1 MKKWTI
7 LLLALL
13 CSTAGAAAQ
22 DFSVVNPR
30 CEYRDEP
37 LGINTLTPRF
47 SWQISARDRGF
58 LQSAYELI
66 VGDDRA
72 AVAAGRGNLWRVKAK
87 GAESLHIPY
96 AGKALESGKEYYWSV
111 RVWNAAGEVSPWMPV
126 NRFSTG
132 LMSPDAWSGARWIA
146 MEVQPDSLRLV
157 PGEEYNKLTIGDR
170 ITAPNRLPQFR
181 REIDVRK
188 PVKRAMAYVSGLGQ
202 FEFFINGDKV
212 GDNFLDP
219 AWSDYDKIVCYVPFD
234 VTDRLQQG
242 ANVLGVMLGNG
253 MYNVPRERYYKLLMT
268 YGYPMMICKVDVEY
282 ADGTHDVIVSD
293 GSWRT
298 TTSPVTYSS
307 IFGGEDY
314 DATLERTGW
323 MKPGYDDSSWQ
334 EVLFTSQR
342 GELIAPKALPVKV
355 MEEFPVFKIRKTK
368 YGKWLYDMGQN
379 FSGVAG
385 LTVKGKRGQ
394 AVRMNTCELFDPAVD
409 SIQIHGGYRGE
420 TRYTYTLRGDAEPES
435 WAPQFTYHGFRYVL
449 IDGAVPAGEPNPEGL
464 PEIVDVRGLHIRNS
478 TPESGTFVSS
488 NDLLNKT
495 QRLIGW
501 GIKSN
506 MVSYLTDCPH
516 REKLPWLE
524 QLHLMFGSLQY
535 TFDMFSLYEKMLDDM
550 AMAQLPNGLVP
561 DIAPEY
567 ALFREAFRD
576 SPEWGSA
583 FVLVPLYLYEY
594 YGDGTMLRK
603 HYEAMGRYVDY
614 LTSKADDHILKHGL
628 GDWFDIGPKM
638 PGRAQL
644 SSLAATA
651 TPIYYMDALA
661 MVKGAELLGK
671 KKDAE
676 RWQKLAD
683 AIRTSYNEKFFHKEG
698 CYYDRNSQTAN
709 SIALCAGLVD
719 PEYRQGVLDNVVKD
733 IRSRNNGLTGG
744 DVGYTYILRALE
756 AGGRSDVIFD
766 MNSRYDVY
774 GYGYML
780 AQGATA
786 LPESWQVVPIKSHNH
801 FMLGHLM
808 QWLYTHV
815 GGIRR
820 DTGALAYKRSV
831 IRPEAVG
838 DLTMARVSFESPY
851 GQIRS
856 EWSKGADGSWPKF
869 PPIRRRPC
877 GCLRPRMPPSSRA
890 TCPWRRS
897 PESSTSAIRRAARST
912 QSDREP
918 IGSTCVRRD
927 NDTGKV

>member
-379 FSGVAG
+379 FSGVAR

-435 WAPQFTYHGFRYVL
+435 WAP
-449 IDGAVPAGEPNPEGL
+449 
-464 PEIVDVRGLHIRNS
+464 
-478 TPESGTFVSS
+478 
-488 NDLLNKT
+488 
-495 QRLIGW
+495 
-501 GIKSN
+501 
-506 MVSYLTDCPH
+506 
-516 REKLPWLE
+516 
-524 QLHLMFGSLQY
+524 
-535 TFDMFSLYEKMLDDM
+535 
-550 AMAQLPNGLVP
+550 
-561 DIAPEY
+561 
-567 ALFREAFRD
+567 
-576 SPEWGSA
+576 
-583 FVLVPLYLYEY
+583 
-594 YGDGTMLRK
+594 
-603 HYEAMGRYVDY
+603 
-614 LTSKADDHILKHGL
+614 
-628 GDWFDIGPKM
+628 
-638 PGRAQL
+638 
-644 SSLAATA
+644 
-651 TPIYYMDALA
+651 
-661 MVKGAELLGK
+661 
-671 KKDAE
+671 
-676 RWQKLAD
+676 
-683 AIRTSYNEKFFHKEG
+683 
-698 CYYDRNSQTAN
+698 
-709 SIALCAGLVD
+709 
-719 PEYRQGVLDNVVKD
+719 
-733 IRSRNNGLTGG
+733 
-744 DVGYTYILRALE
+744 
-756 AGGRSDVIFD
+756 
-766 MNSRYDVY
+766 
-774 GYGYML
+774 
-780 AQGATA
+780 
-786 LPESWQVVPIKSHNH
+786 
-801 FMLGHLM
+801 
-808 QWLYTHV
+808 
-815 GGIRR
+815 
-820 DTGALAYKRSV
+820 
-831 IRPEAVG
+831 
-838 DLTMARVSFESPY
+838 
-851 GQIRS
+851 
-856 EWSKGADGSWPKF
+856 
-869 PPIRRRPC
+869 
-877 GCLRPRMPPSSRA
+877 
-890 TCPWRRS
+890 
-897 PESSTSAIRRAARST
+897 
-912 QSDREP
+912 
-918 IGSTCVRRD
+918 
-927 NDTGKV
+927 

>member
-22 DFSVVNPR
+22 DFSVVKPR

-96 AGKALESGKEYYWSV
+96 ADKALESGKEYYWSV

-379 FSGVAG
+379 FSGVAR

-856 EWSKGADGSWPKF
+856 EWSKGADGSFELLAEVPANTTSTVWLPAAEDAAVFESNLPVEKVAGIEYLGYKEGCKVYAVGSGTYRF
-869 PPIRRRPC
+869 DVRPQ
-877 GCLRPRMPPSSRA
+877 R
-890 TCPWRRS
+890 
-897 PESSTSAIRRAARST
+897 
-912 QSDREP
+912 
-918 IGSTCVRRD
+918 
-927 NDTGKV
+927 

>member
-379 FSGVAG
+379 FSGVAR

-420 TRYTYTLRGDAEPES
+420 TR
-435 WAPQFTYHGFRYVL
+435 F
-449 IDGAVPAGEPNPEGL
+449 
-464 PEIVDVRGLHIRNS
+464 
-478 TPESGTFVSS
+478 
-488 NDLLNKT
+488 
-495 QRLIGW
+495 
-501 GIKSN
+501 
-506 MVSYLTDCPH
+506 
-516 REKLPWLE
+516 
-524 QLHLMFGSLQY
+524 
-535 TFDMFSLYEKMLDDM
+535 
-550 AMAQLPNGLVP
+550 
-561 DIAPEY
+561 
-567 ALFREAFRD
+567 
-576 SPEWGSA
+576 
-583 FVLVPLYLYEY
+583 
-594 YGDGTMLRK
+594 
-603 HYEAMGRYVDY
+603 
-614 LTSKADDHILKHGL
+614 
-628 GDWFDIGPKM
+628 
-638 PGRAQL
+638 
-644 SSLAATA
+644 AATRSPRA
-651 TPIYYMDALA
+651 GRRSSPT
-661 MVKGAELLGK
+661 
-671 KKDAE
+671 
-676 RWQKLAD
+676 
-683 AIRTSYNEKFFHKEG
+683 
-698 CYYDRNSQTAN
+698 TA
-709 SIALCAGLVD
+709 S
-719 PEYRQGVLDNVVKD
+719 
-733 IRSRNNGLTGG
+733 
-744 DVGYTYILRALE
+744 
-756 AGGRSDVIFD
+756 
-766 MNSRYDVY
+766 
-774 GYGYML
+774 
-780 AQGATA
+780 
-786 LPESWQVVPIKSHNH
+786 
-801 FMLGHLM
+801 
-808 QWLYTHV
+808 
-815 GGIRR
+815 
-820 DTGALAYKRSV
+820 
-831 IRPEAVG
+831 
-838 DLTMARVSFESPY
+838 
-851 GQIRS
+851 
-856 EWSKGADGSWPKF
+856 
-869 PPIRRRPC
+869 
-877 GCLRPRMPPSSRA
+877 A
-890 TCPWRRS
+890 TCLSTAPCRRANPTPRGCPKS
-897 PESSTSAIRRAARST
+897 WTCAVCISAIRRPNRERSSRRT
-912 QSDREP
+912 TCSTRRS
-918 IGSTCVRRD
+918 GSSAGVSRATW
-927 NDTGKV
+927 

>member
-72 AVAAGRGNLWRVKAK
+72 AVAAGRGNLWRVKTK

-314 DATLERTGW
+314 DATRERTGW
-323 MKPGYDDSSWQ
+323 MLPGYDASAWA
-334 EVLFTSQR
+334 EPLVTTQR
-342 GELIAPKALPVKV
+342 GKLVSPVAEPVRV
-355 MEEFPVFKIRKTK
+355 MEEFPVVSIRKTRH
-368 YGKWLYDMGQN
+368 GKWLYDMGQN
-379 FSGVAG
+379 FSG
-385 LTVKGKRGQ
+385 TVQLEVRGKRGQ
-394 AVRMNTCELFDPAVD
+394 SVQLNTTELFNFECD
-409 SIQIHGGYRGE
+409 SITECGGYRGE
-420 TRYTYTLRGDAEPES
+420 YRLTYTLRGDEVET
-435 WAPQFTYHGFRYVL
+435 WRPQFTYFGQRYVL
-449 IDGAVPAGEPNPEGL
+449 VSNAVPAGEENPEGL
-464 PEIVDVRGLHIRNS
+464 PEIVTLRGLHTRNA
-478 TPESGTFVSS
+478 TRMAGTFHCS

-495 QRLIGW
+495 EELIAW
-501 GIKSN
+501 GIKGN
-506 MVSYLTDCPH
+506 MVSYFTDCPH
-516 REKLPWLE
+516 REKLPWIE
-524 QLHLMFGSLQY
+524 QLHLMFGSLQSKFDVY
-535 TFDMFSLYEKMLDDM
+535 TLYDKMLTDM
-550 AMAQLPNGLVP
+550 ELAQTPEGLIP
-561 DIAPEY
+561 DICPEY
-567 ALFREAFRD
+567 VTFLDGFRD

-583 FVLVPLYLYEY
+583 FVLAPWLVYEY
-594 YGDGTMLRK
+594 YGDFRLVER
-603 HYEAMGRYVDY
+603 HYEAMKRYVDY
-614 LTSKADDHILKHGL
+614 LSSKADGHILSHGL
-628 GDWFDIGPKM
+628 GDWCDLGPKY

-644 SSLAATA
+644 TSLAGTA
-651 TPIYYMDALA
+651 TPIYYMDAETIRKA
-661 MVKGAELLGK
+661 AEKMGRK
-671 KKDAE
+671 EDAAKYG
-676 RWQKLAD
+676 KLAQD
-683 AIRTSYNEKFFHKEG
+683 IRKAYNEK
-698 CYYDRNSQTAN
+698 YYHPQTGSYDKNSQAGNALALYSGICEPQNRDAVLAN
-709 SIALCAGLVD
+709 LV
-719 PEYRQGVLDNVVKD
+719 QD
-733 IRSRNNGLTGG
+733 IRSRGNALTAG
-744 DVGYTYILRALE
+744 DVGYNYVLRALE
-756 AGGRSDVIFD
+756 QSGNSQVIFD

-786 LPESWQVVPIKSHNH
+786 LPESWQALPRKSHNH
-801 FMLGHLM
+801 LMLGHLLE
-808 QWLYTHV
+808 WFYTYV

-820 DTGALAYKRSV
+820 DDSAQAYKKFIV
-831 IRPEAVG
+831 RPEIVG
-838 DLTMARVSFESPY
+838 DLRSAEASFRSPY
-851 GQIRS
+851 GLIRS
-856 EWSKGADGSWPKF
+856 EWTTEQGGFDLLVEVPANTTARIYVPAPAGSRVCESGLEVAQCKDVESLGTEDGYRVF
-869 PPIRRRPC
+869 
-877 GCLRPRMPPSSRA
+877 GV
-890 TCPWRRS
+890 
-897 PESSTSAIRRAARST
+897 
-912 QSDREP
+912 
-918 IGSTCVRRD
+918 GSGIYRFSVR
-927 NDTGKV
+927 

>member
-1 MKKWTI
+1 M
-7 LLLALL
+7 LYQMYVHYAE
-13 CSTAGAAAQ
+13 
-22 DFSVVNPR
+22 D
-30 CEYRDEP
+30 
-37 LGINTLTPRF
+37 
-47 SWQISARDRGF
+47 
-58 LQSAYELI
+58 
-66 VGDDRA
+66 
-72 AVAAGRGNLWRVKAK
+72 K
-87 GAESLHIPY
+87 GWKVTVL
-96 AGKALESGKEYYWSV
+96 
-111 RVWNAAGEVSPWMPV
+111 
-126 NRFSTG
+126 
-132 LMSPDAWSGARWIA
+132 D
-146 MEVQPDSLRLV
+146 LV
-157 PGEEYNKLTIGDR
+157 PGEGIGLDRATIQIEGRYAYGMLRSEIGIHRLVRISPTDAKKRRQTTFASVEVLPVIADDIEVDLNPADVRVDVYRSSGPGGQCVNTTDSAVR
-170 ITAPNRLPQFR
+170 ITHLPTGLVVQSQDQKSQLQNK
-181 REIDVRK
+181 IA
-188 PVKRAMAYVSGLGQ
+188 AMA
-202 FEFFINGDKV
+202 
-212 GDNFLDP
+212 
-219 AWSDYDKIVCYVPFD
+219 
-234 VTDRLQQG
+234 
-242 ANVLGVMLGNG
+242 VL
-253 MYNVPRERYYKLLMT
+253 RAR
-268 YGYPMMICKVDVEY
+268 
-282 ADGTHDVIVSD
+282 
-293 GSWRT
+293 
-298 TTSPVTYSS
+298 
-307 IFGGEDY
+307 
-314 DATLERTGW
+314 
-323 MKPGYDDSSWQ
+323 
-334 EVLFTSQR
+334 
-342 GELIAPKALPVKV
+342 
-355 MEEFPVFKIRKTK
+355 
-368 YGKWLYDMGQN
+368 
-379 FSGVAG
+379 
-385 LTVKGKRGQ
+385 
-394 AVRMNTCELFDPAVD
+394 
-409 SIQIHGGYRGE
+409 
-420 TRYTYTLRGDAEPES
+420 
-435 WAPQFTYHGFRYVL
+435 
-449 IDGAVPAGEPNPEGL
+449 
-464 PEIVDVRGLHIRNS
+464 
-478 TPESGTFVSS
+478 
-488 NDLLNKT
+488 
-495 QRLIGW
+495 
-501 GIKSN
+501 
-506 MVSYLTDCPH
+506 
-516 REKLPWLE
+516 
-524 QLHLMFGSLQY
+524 
-535 TFDMFSLYEKMLDDM
+535 LYEKMLDDM

-856 EWSKGADGSWPKF
+856 EWSKGADGSFELLAEVPANTTSTVWLPAAEDAAVFESNLPVEKVAGIEYLGYKEGCKVYAVGSGTYRF
-869 PPIRRRPC
+869 DVRPQ
-877 GCLRPRMPPSSRA
+877 R
-890 TCPWRRS
+890 
-897 PESSTSAIRRAARST
+897 
-912 QSDREP
+912 
-918 IGSTCVRRD
+918 
-927 NDTGKV
+927 

>member
-379 FSGVAG
+379 FSGVAC

-449 IDGAVPAGEPNPEGL
+449 IDGAVPAGEPNPEWL

-856 EWSKGADGSWPKF
+856 EWSKGADGSFELLAEVPANTTSTVWLPAAEDAAVFESNLPVEKVAGIEYLGYKEGCKVYAVGSGTYRF
-869 PPIRRRPC
+869 DVRPQ
-877 GCLRPRMPPSSRA
+877 R
-890 TCPWRRS
+890 
-897 PESSTSAIRRAARST
+897 
-912 QSDREP
+912 
-918 IGSTCVRRD
+918 
-927 NDTGKV
+927 

>member
-379 FSGVAG
+379 FSGVAR

-449 IDGAVPAGEPNPEGL
+449 IDGGGRTQPRGAARNRGRARSAYPQFDARIGNVRLVERPAQQDAAAHRLGHQEQHGELPDRLPAPREVAVVGAAAP
-464 PEIVDVRGLHIRNS
+464 DVRFAAIYVRHVQPLREDARRHGHGAAAQWTGARHRTRIRAL
-478 TPESGTFVSS
+478 PRGVPR
-488 NDLLNKT
+488 LARVG
-495 QRLIGW
+495 QRL
-501 GIKSN
+501 
-506 MVSYLTDCPH
+506 
-516 REKLPWLE
+516 
-524 QLHLMFGSLQY
+524 
-535 TFDMFSLYEKMLDDM
+535 
-550 AMAQLPNGLVP
+550 
-561 DIAPEY
+561 
-567 ALFREAFRD
+567 
-576 SPEWGSA
+576 
-583 FVLVPLYLYEY
+583 
-594 YGDGTMLRK
+594 
-603 HYEAMGRYVDY
+603 
-614 LTSKADDHILKHGL
+614 
-628 GDWFDIGPKM
+628 
-638 PGRAQL
+638 RA
-644 SSLAATA
+644 
-651 TPIYYMDALA
+651 
-661 MVKGAELLGK
+661 GA
-671 KKDAE
+671 
-676 RWQKLAD
+676 
-683 AIRTSYNEKFFHKEG
+683 
-698 CYYDRNSQTAN
+698 
-709 SIALCAGLVD
+709 
-719 PEYRQGVLDNVVKD
+719 
-733 IRSRNNGLTGG
+733 
-744 DVGYTYILRALE
+744 
-756 AGGRSDVIFD
+756 
-766 MNSRYDVY
+766 
-774 GYGYML
+774 
-780 AQGATA
+780 A
-786 LPESWQVVPIKSHNH
+786 LP
-801 FMLGHLM
+801 L
-808 QWLYTHV
+808 
-815 GGIRR
+815 
-820 DTGALAYKRSV
+820 
-831 IRPEAVG
+831 
-838 DLTMARVSFESPY
+838 
-851 GQIRS
+851 
-856 EWSKGADGSWPKF
+856 
-869 PPIRRRPC
+869 
-877 GCLRPRMPPSSRA
+877 
-890 TCPWRRS
+890 
-897 PESSTSAIRRAARST
+897 
-912 QSDREP
+912 
-918 IGSTCVRRD
+918 
-927 NDTGKV
+927 

>member
-72 AVAAGRGNLWRVKAK
+72 AVAAGRGNLWRVKTK

-379 FSGVAG
+379 FSGVAC

-478 TPESGTFVSS
+478 TPGSGTFVSS

-709 SIALCAGLVD
+709 SIALCAGLVN

-856 EWSKGADGSWPKF
+856 EWSKGADGSFELLAEVPANTTSTVWLPAAEDAAVFESNLPVEKVAGIEYLGYKEGCKVYAVGSGTYRF
-869 PPIRRRPC
+869 DVRPQ
-877 GCLRPRMPPSSRA
+877 R
-890 TCPWRRS
+890 
-897 PESSTSAIRRAARST
+897 
-912 QSDREP
+912 
-918 IGSTCVRRD
+918 
-927 NDTGKV
+927 

>member
-379 FSGVAG
+379 FSGVAR

-856 EWSKGADGSWPKF
+856 EWSKGADGSFELLAEVPANTTSTVWLPAAEDAAVFESNLPVEKVAGIKYLGYKEGCKVYAVGSGTYRF
-869 PPIRRRPC
+869 DVRPQ
-877 GCLRPRMPPSSRA
+877 R
-890 TCPWRRS
+890 
-897 PESSTSAIRRAARST
+897 
-912 QSDREP
+912 
-918 IGSTCVRRD
+918 
-927 NDTGKV
+927 

>member
-58 LQSAYELI
+58 LQTAYELI

-334 EVLFTSQR
+334 EVFFTSQR

-379 FSGVAG
+379 FSGVAR

-733 IRSRNNGLTGG
+733 IRNRNNGLTGG

-856 EWSKGADGSWPKF
+856 EWSKGADGSFELLAEVPANTTSTVWLPAAEDAAVFESNLPVEKVAGIEYLGYKEGCKVYAVGSGTYRF
-869 PPIRRRPC
+869 DVRPQ
-877 GCLRPRMPPSSRA
+877 R
-890 TCPWRRS
+890 
-897 PESSTSAIRRAARST
+897 
-912 QSDREP
+912 
-918 IGSTCVRRD
+918 
-927 NDTGKV
+927 

>member
-334 EVLFTSQR
+334 EGLFTSQR

-379 FSGVAG
+379 FSGVAR

-856 EWSKGADGSWPKF
+856 EWSKGADGSFELLAEVPANTTSTVWLPAAEDAAVFESNLPVEKVAGIEYLGYKEGCKVYAVGSGTYRF
-869 PPIRRRPC
+869 DVRPQ
-877 GCLRPRMPPSSRA
+877 R
-890 TCPWRRS
+890 
-897 PESSTSAIRRAARST
+897 
-912 QSDREP
+912 
-918 IGSTCVRRD
+918 
-927 NDTGKV
+927 

>member
-72 AVAAGRGNLWRVKAK
+72 AVAAGRGNLWRVKTK

-379 FSGVAG
+379 FSGVAC

-449 IDGAVPAGEPNPEGL
+449 IDGAVPAGEPNAEGL
-464 PEIVDVRGLHIRNS
+464 AEIVGVPVLHILNS

-856 EWSKGADGSWPKF
+856 EWSKGADGSFELLAEVPANTTSTVWLPAAEDAAVFESNLPVEKVAGIEYLGYKEGCKVYAVGSGTYRF
-869 PPIRRRPC
+869 DVRPQ
-877 GCLRPRMPPSSRA
+877 R
-890 TCPWRRS
+890 
-897 PESSTSAIRRAARST
+897 
-912 QSDREP
+912 
-918 IGSTCVRRD
+918 
-927 NDTGKV
+927 

>member
-72 AVAAGRGNLWRVKAK
+72 AVAAGRGNLWRVKTK

-379 FSGVAG
+379 FSGVAC

-744 DVGYTYILRALE
+744 DMGYTYILRALE

-831 IRPEAVG
+831 IRPVAVG

-856 EWSKGADGSWPKF
+856 EWSKGADGSFELLAEVPANTTSTVWLPAAEDAAVFESNLPVEKVAGIEYLGYKEGCKVYAVGSGTYRF
-869 PPIRRRPC
+869 DVRPQ
-877 GCLRPRMPPSSRA
+877 R
-890 TCPWRRS
+890 
-897 PESSTSAIRRAARST
+897 
-912 QSDREP
+912 
-918 IGSTCVRRD
+918 
-927 NDTGKV
+927 

>member
-379 FSGVAG
+379 FSGVAR

-808 QWLYTHV
+808 PWLYTHV

-820 DTGALAYKRSV
+820 DTGALAYQRSV

-856 EWSKGADGSWPKF
+856 EWSKGTDGSFELLAEVPANTTSTVWLPAAEDAAVFESNLPVEKVAGIEYLGYKEGCKVYAVGSGTYRF
-869 PPIRRRPC
+869 DVRPQ
-877 GCLRPRMPPSSRA
+877 R
-890 TCPWRRS
+890 
-897 PESSTSAIRRAARST
+897 
-912 QSDREP
+912 
-918 IGSTCVRRD
+918 
-927 NDTGKV
+927 

>member
-47 SWQISARDRGF
+47 SWQISACDRGF

-72 AVAAGRGNLWRVKAK
+72 AVAAGRGNLWRVKTK

-379 FSGVAG
+379 FSGVAC

-464 PEIVDVRGLHIRNS
+464 PEIVDVRGLHIRNVCA
-478 TPESGTFVSS
+478 ELGGDGV
-488 NDLLNKT
+488 
-495 QRLIGW
+495 
-501 GIKSN
+501 
-506 MVSYLTDCPH
+506 
-516 REKLPWLE
+516 
-524 QLHLMFGSLQY
+524 
-535 TFDMFSLYEKMLDDM
+535 
-550 AMAQLPNGLVP
+550 
-561 DIAPEY
+561 
-567 ALFREAFRD
+567 READ
-576 SPEWGSA
+576 PVE
-583 FVLVPLYLYEY
+583 
-594 YGDGTMLRK
+594 
-603 HYEAMGRYVDY
+603 GRFHSGIVVV
-614 LTSKADDHILKHGL
+614 
-628 GDWFDIGPKM
+628 GPTRC
-638 PGRAQL
+638 GRAEDGGNQDNRCEDGDQQK
-644 SSLAATA
+644 A
-651 TPIYYMDALA
+651 DALA
-661 MVKGAELLGK
+661 PLFAGQQQRRRAGGYRAHAHSCIPPMTGTASCSPSCWAKSARSFSSRRLDRPAASMYSMTFPVMRRRSFSSPSACGPSRMRCSASACATKRCSSGDRFRDIVSSGPDCPPTTMYRAWTLLSPRIAFVIAE
-671 KKDAE
+671 E
-676 RWQKLAD
+676 MR
-683 AIRTSYNEKFFHKEG
+683 
-698 CYYDRNSQTAN
+698 
-709 SIALCAGLVD
+709 
-719 PEYRQGVLDNVVKD
+719 D
-733 IRSRNNGLTGG
+733 IRSISASLSPS
-744 DVGYTYILRALE
+744 VLPVMKCSVLR
-756 AGGRSDVIFD
+756 
-766 MNSRYDVY
+766 
-774 GYGYML
+774 
-780 AQGATA
+780 
-786 LPESWQVVPIKSHNH
+786 
-801 FMLGHLM
+801 
-808 QWLYTHV
+808 
-815 GGIRR
+815 
-820 DTGALAYKRSV
+820 
-831 IRPEAVG
+831 
-838 DLTMARVSFESPY
+838 
-851 GQIRS
+851 
-856 EWSKGADGSWPKF
+856 
-869 PPIRRRPC
+869 
-877 GCLRPRMPPSSRA
+877 
-890 TCPWRRS
+890 
-897 PESSTSAIRRAARST
+897 
-912 QSDREP
+912 
-918 IGSTCVRRD
+918 
-927 NDTGKV
+927 

>member
-72 AVAAGRGNLWRVKAK
+72 AVAAGRGNLWRVKTK

-379 FSGVAG
+379 FSGVAC
-385 LTVKGKRGQ
+385 LTVNGKRGQ

-744 DVGYTYILRALE
+744 DMGYTYILRALE

-856 EWSKGADGSWPKF
+856 EWSKGADGSFELLAEVPANTTSTVWLPAAEDAAVFESNLPVEKVAGIEYLGYKEGCKVYAVGSGTYRF
-869 PPIRRRPC
+869 DVRPQ
-877 GCLRPRMPPSSRA
+877 R
-890 TCPWRRS
+890 
-897 PESSTSAIRRAARST
+897 
-912 QSDREP
+912 
-918 IGSTCVRRD
+918 
-927 NDTGKV
+927 

>member
-72 AVAAGRGNLWRVKAK
+72 AVAAGRGNLWRVKTK

-314 DATLERTGW
+314 YATLERTGW

-379 FSGVAG
+379 FSGVAC

-856 EWSKGADGSWPKF
+856 EWSKGADGSFELLAEVPANTTSTVWLPAAEDAAVFESNLPVEKVAGIEYLGYKEGCKVYAVGSGTYRF
-869 PPIRRRPC
+869 DVRPQ
-877 GCLRPRMPPSSRA
+877 R
-890 TCPWRRS
+890 
-897 PESSTSAIRRAARST
+897 
-912 QSDREP
+912 
-918 IGSTCVRRD
+918 
-927 NDTGKV
+927 

>member
-379 FSGVAG
+379 FSGVAC

-449 IDGAVPAGEPNPEGL
+449 IDGAVPAGEPRGAARNRGRARSAYPQFDARIGNVRLVERPAQQDAAAHRLGYQEQHGELSDRL
-464 PEIVDVRGLHIRNS
+464 PAPREVAVVGAAAPDVRFAAIYVRHVQPLREDARRHGHGAAAQWTGARHRPRIRAL
-478 TPESGTFVSS
+478 PRGVPR
-488 NDLLNKT
+488 LARVG
-495 QRLIGW
+495 QRL
-501 GIKSN
+501 
-506 MVSYLTDCPH
+506 
-516 REKLPWLE
+516 
-524 QLHLMFGSLQY
+524 
-535 TFDMFSLYEKMLDDM
+535 
-550 AMAQLPNGLVP
+550 
-561 DIAPEY
+561 
-567 ALFREAFRD
+567 
-576 SPEWGSA
+576 
-583 FVLVPLYLYEY
+583 
-594 YGDGTMLRK
+594 
-603 HYEAMGRYVDY
+603 
-614 LTSKADDHILKHGL
+614 
-628 GDWFDIGPKM
+628 
-638 PGRAQL
+638 RA
-644 SSLAATA
+644 
-651 TPIYYMDALA
+651 
-661 MVKGAELLGK
+661 GA
-671 KKDAE
+671 
-676 RWQKLAD
+676 
-683 AIRTSYNEKFFHKEG
+683 
-698 CYYDRNSQTAN
+698 
-709 SIALCAGLVD
+709 
-719 PEYRQGVLDNVVKD
+719 
-733 IRSRNNGLTGG
+733 
-744 DVGYTYILRALE
+744 
-756 AGGRSDVIFD
+756 
-766 MNSRYDVY
+766 
-774 GYGYML
+774 
-780 AQGATA
+780 A
-786 LPESWQVVPIKSHNH
+786 LP
-801 FMLGHLM
+801 L
-808 QWLYTHV
+808 
-815 GGIRR
+815 
-820 DTGALAYKRSV
+820 
-831 IRPEAVG
+831 
-838 DLTMARVSFESPY
+838 
-851 GQIRS
+851 
-856 EWSKGADGSWPKF
+856 
-869 PPIRRRPC
+869 
-877 GCLRPRMPPSSRA
+877 
-890 TCPWRRS
+890 
-897 PESSTSAIRRAARST
+897 
-912 QSDREP
+912 
-918 IGSTCVRRD
+918 
-927 NDTGKV
+927 

>member
-379 FSGVAG
+379 FSGVAR

-435 WAPQFTYHGFRYVL
+435 WAPQFTYHGFRY
-449 IDGAVPAGEPNPEGL
+449 A
-464 PEIVDVRGLHIRNS
+464 
-478 TPESGTFVSS
+478 
-488 NDLLNKT
+488 
-495 QRLIGW
+495 
-501 GIKSN
+501 
-506 MVSYLTDCPH
+506 
-516 REKLPWLE
+516 
-524 QLHLMFGSLQY
+524 
-535 TFDMFSLYEKMLDDM
+535 
-550 AMAQLPNGLVP
+550 
-561 DIAPEY
+561 
-567 ALFREAFRD
+567 
-576 SPEWGSA
+576 
-583 FVLVPLYLYEY
+583 
-594 YGDGTMLRK
+594 
-603 HYEAMGRYVDY
+603 
-614 LTSKADDHILKHGL
+614 
-628 GDWFDIGPKM
+628 
-638 PGRAQL
+638 
-644 SSLAATA
+644 
-651 TPIYYMDALA
+651 
-661 MVKGAELLGK
+661 
-671 KKDAE
+671 
-676 RWQKLAD
+676 
-683 AIRTSYNEKFFHKEG
+683 
-698 CYYDRNSQTAN
+698 
-709 SIALCAGLVD
+709 
-719 PEYRQGVLDNVVKD
+719 YR
-733 IRSRNNGLTGG
+733 RR
-744 DVGYTYILRALE
+744 R
-756 AGGRSDVIFD
+756 AGGRTQPRGAARNRGRARSAYPQFDARIGNVRLVERPAQQDAAAHRLGHQEQHGELPDRLPAPREVAVVGAAAPDVRFAAIYVRHVQPLRED
-766 MNSRYDVY
+766 ARRH
-774 GYGYML
+774 GYGAA
-780 AQGATA
+780 AQWIGARHRTRIRA
-786 LPESWQVVPIKSHNH
+786 LPRGVPR
-801 FMLGHLM
+801 L
-808 QWLYTHV
+808 
-815 GGIRR
+815 
-820 DTGALAYKRSV
+820 
-831 IRPEAVG
+831 
-838 DLTMARVSFESPY
+838 ARV
-851 GQIRS
+851 GQRLRA
-856 EWSKGADGSWPKF
+856 GAALP
-869 PPIRRRPC
+869 
-877 GCLRPRMPPSSRA
+877 L
-890 TCPWRRS
+890 
-897 PESSTSAIRRAARST
+897 
-912 QSDREP
+912 
-918 IGSTCVRRD
+918 
-927 NDTGKV
+927 

>member
-13 CSTAGAAAQ
+13 CSMAGAAAQ

-30 CEYRDEP
+30 WEYRDEP

-58 LQSAYELI
+58 LQTAYELI

-242 ANVLGVMLGNG
+242 APVLGVMLGNG

-379 FSGVAG
+379 FSGVAR

-756 AGGRSDVIFD
+756 
-766 MNSRYDVY
+766 
-774 GYGYML
+774 
-780 AQGATA
+780 
-786 LPESWQVVPIKSHNH
+786 
-801 FMLGHLM
+801 
-808 QWLYTHV
+808 
-815 GGIRR
+815 
-820 DTGALAYKRSV
+820 
-831 IRPEAVG
+831 VG

-856 EWSKGADGSWPKF
+856 EWSKGADGSFELLAEVPANTTSTVWLPAAEDAAVFESNLPVEKVAGIEYLGYKEGCKVYAVGSGTYRF
-869 PPIRRRPC
+869 DVRPQ
-877 GCLRPRMPPSSRA
+877 R
-890 TCPWRRS
+890 
-897 PESSTSAIRRAARST
+897 
-912 QSDREP
+912 
-918 IGSTCVRRD
+918 
-927 NDTGKV
+927 

>member
-72 AVAAGRGNLWRVKAK
+72 AVAAGRGNLWRVKTK

-96 AGKALESGKEYYWSV
+96 AGKALESGTEYYWSV

-379 FSGVAG
+379 FSGVAC

-856 EWSKGADGSWPKF
+856 EWSKGADGSFELLAEVPANTTSTVWLPAAEDAAVFESNLPVEKVAGIEYLGYKEGCKVYAVGSGTYRF
-869 PPIRRRPC
+869 DVRPQ
-877 GCLRPRMPPSSRA
+877 R
-890 TCPWRRS
+890 
-897 PESSTSAIRRAARST
+897 
-912 QSDREP
+912 
-918 IGSTCVRRD
+918 
-927 NDTGKV
+927 

>member
-253 MYNVPRERYYKLLMT
+253 MYNVPRERYYTLLMT

-379 FSGVAG
+379 FSGVAC

-856 EWSKGADGSWPKF
+856 EWSKGADGSFELLAEVPANTTSTVWLPAAEDAAVFESNLPVEKVAGIEYLGYKEGCKVYAVGSGTYRF
-869 PPIRRRPC
+869 DVRPQ
-877 GCLRPRMPPSSRA
+877 R
-890 TCPWRRS
+890 
-897 PESSTSAIRRAARST
+897 
-912 QSDREP
+912 
-918 IGSTCVRRD
+918 
-927 NDTGKV
+927 

>member
-72 AVAAGRGNLWRVKAK
+72 AVAAGRGNLWRVKTK

-157 PGEEYNKLTIGDR
+157 PGEEYNTLTIGDR

-379 FSGVAG
+379 FSGVAC

-478 TPESGTFVSS
+478 TPGSGTFVSS

-856 EWSKGADGSWPKF
+856 EWSKGADGSFELLAEVPANTTSTVWLPAAEDAAVFESNLPVEKVAGIEYLGYKEGCKVYAVGSGTYRF
-869 PPIRRRPC
+869 DVRPQ
-877 GCLRPRMPPSSRA
+877 R
-890 TCPWRRS
+890 
-897 PESSTSAIRRAARST
+897 
-912 QSDREP
+912 
-918 IGSTCVRRD
+918 
-927 NDTGKV
+927 

>member
-72 AVAAGRGNLWRVKAK
+72 AVAAGRGNLWRVKTK

-379 FSGVAG
+379 FSGVAC

-856 EWSKGADGSWPKF
+856 EWSKGADGSFELLAEVPANTTSTVWLPAAEDAAVFESNLPVAKVAGIEYLGYKEGCKVYAVGSGTYRF
-869 PPIRRRPC
+869 DVRPQ
-877 GCLRPRMPPSSRA
+877 R
-890 TCPWRRS
+890 
-897 PESSTSAIRRAARST
+897 
-912 QSDREP
+912 
-918 IGSTCVRRD
+918 
-927 NDTGKV
+927 

>member
-379 FSGVAG
+379 FSGVAC

-478 TPESGTFVSS
+478 TPGSGTFVSS

-856 EWSKGADGSWPKF
+856 EWSKGADGSFELLAEVPANTTSTVWLPAAEDAAVFESNLPVEKVAGIEYLGYKEGCKVYAVGSGTYRF
-869 PPIRRRPC
+869 DVRPQ
-877 GCLRPRMPPSSRA
+877 R
-890 TCPWRRS
+890 
-897 PESSTSAIRRAARST
+897 
-912 QSDREP
+912 
-918 IGSTCVRRD
+918 
-927 NDTGKV
+927 

>member
-72 AVAAGRGNLWRVKAK
+72 AVAAGRGNLWRVKTK

-379 FSGVAG
+379 FSGVAC

-478 TPESGTFVSS
+478 TPGSGTFVSS

-661 MVKGAELLGK
+661 MVRRFYDLGFN

-856 EWSKGADGSWPKF
+856 EWSKGADGSFELLAEVPANTTSTVWLPAAEDAAVFESNLPVEKVAGIEYLGYKEGCKVYAVGSGTYRF
-869 PPIRRRPC
+869 DVRPQ
-877 GCLRPRMPPSSRA
+877 R
-890 TCPWRRS
+890 
-897 PESSTSAIRRAARST
+897 
-912 QSDREP
+912 
-918 IGSTCVRRD
+918 
-927 NDTGKV
+927 